1 MDDQAAEL
9 IAICEANRSWVRA
22 REAVQLVAGR
32 IYADPSKFIKAA
44 NEAAFQGRIGDT
56 SLSGLLKHEPT
67 RFGDFRGRGDGRSTL
82 EERRQHYQAIAHRH
96 ALPGL
101 VREFIIET
109 HELRRQH
116 ADAKKG
122 SA

>member
-1 MDDQAAEL
+1 MDDQAKDL
-9 IAICEANRSWVRA
+9 IAICEAHRSWVRA
-22 REAVQLVAGR
+22 REALQLVAGKV
-32 IYADPSKFIKAA
+32 YADPAKILEAA
-44 NEAAFQGRIGDT
+44 KEAAFQGMIGDT
-56 SLSGLLKHEPT
+56 SLPGVLKHEPD
-67 RFGDFRGRGDGRSTL
+67 RFGDFRGRGDGRSTM

-101 VREFIIET
+101 AREFIVET

-116 ADAKKG
+116 ADAKKW